1 MPFFINEHP
10 LYHNWRT
17 SQGQVLQEY
26 NIYKPMKY
34 IEFLKPILAWFLLL
48 FVVPILAAF
57 FVVFAASLMLLF
69 ELILILKPSF
79 RMRVEKMI
87 DEFFL
92 DSSMLKPTKRD

>member
-1 MPFFINEHP
+1 MPFSINEHP
-10 LYHNWRT
+10 LYHNWRQ
-17 SQGQVLQEY
+17 SQALVLHIY

-34 IEFLKPILAWFLLL
+34 IEFFKPILAWLLLL
-48 FVVPILAAF
+48 FVIPFFAAF
-57 FVVFAASLMLLF
+57 FVVVAAALMFTF

-92 DSSMLKPTKRD
+92 DSSILKPTKRD